1 MADDEEWPDMGKELR
16 RVLADGLDVGG
27 TIDETEVLTHVG
39 SVSLEFII
47 EASDLGGD
55 EQAGAYTVLCD
66 LLETRLREGCAQV
79 VGCLLF
85 ATEPDPRSLITGLI
99 AMKRDSGAFTPVLP
113 LARSQAEALAA
124 SNLSHNGF
132 IDDSAALIGIAADRQ
147 PITVATAETL
157 LDELDELIE
166 RRT

>member
-1 MADDEEWPDMGKELR
+1 MAVNEEWPNIGKEIR

-39 SVSLEFII
+39 SVSLEIVI
-47 EASDLGGD
+47 EASDLDGA
-55 EQAGAYTVLCD
+55 EQADAYTVLCD

-79 VGCLLF
+79 IGCLLF
-85 ATEPDPRSLITGLI
+85 ATEPDPAALVTGLTG
-99 AMKRDSGAFTPVLP
+99 MQRDSGVFTPVLP

-124 SNLSHNGF
+124 SDMSLDGF
-132 IDDSAALIGIAADRQ
+132 IDDSSALIGIATDRH
-147 PITVATAETL
+147 PITVVTAETL
-157 LDELDELIE
+157 LDELDELVE